1 MNKKQKEVVGVQLAN
16 EKKILADLKK
26 TYKQAEKDID
36 SRINELLSKTAYADE
51 NTLQSIIYQVD
62 YQKALKKQI
71 GAVLDDLNGKQ
82 FESISDYLT
91 KSYEDGFI
99 GALYDLQ
106 GQGVPLIFPIDQ
118 SQVVKA
124 IKHDT
129 KLSKSLYAKLG
140 EDVDALKKRIQS
152 ELSRGISQSY
162 SYEKI
167 AQNIAAQTNIG
178 FNKAMRIART
188 EGHRITQEATSDAQ
202 HKAKEAGADVV
213 KQWDATLDS
222 RTRYAHKQL
231 NGQIRELDDPFE
243 YGGNTAQYPGGFGI
257 PSQDIHCRCVMLQRA
272 RWAVE
277 DGEDDFT
284 KWDGET
290 GQLVDLSDAE
300 NYAEFKKKYK
310 TEVVKPSTFYKD
322 ATWTMNPDGTFKYGK
337 TKNEAQY
344 HLDIDDDKVLT
355 IEVDEVSD
363 GALKFAAEGN
373 QTLAKGQAILD
384 HLPDG
389 SIKDKFLEEASK
401 NYTDEFD
408 ADAILKKVAGD
419 EGYQAIKIVNK
430 DKAHQDL
437 FESYLAVVDDS
448 LITKTKKSKLE
459 SLTTSLKNA
468 EKKLSKVDNKTY
480 TGIWKD
486 PVSVSDYPVKKASIQ
501 AKKDWY
507 AEAIEKAKKN
517 IDAGVLNASQ
527 VKLANNQIATWR
539 KYLDDL
545 DEFET
550 LGKQYET
557 ASDKV
562 TKIKG
567 QISKLK
573 PTTSSVIGS
582 ADAYSQAR
590 KDGAYWFTDRNGSTR
605 AADNVLRDKSGEV
618 WRNATSSQRKAIHGY
633 TSSYHKINE
642 PLRGYE
648 YGTNKYL
655 GPGNVD
661 LDTIGMKYSGFA
673 RGEVRKQ
680 IEDMTDI
687 ISKSSYD
694 FDIWVQ
700 RGCDYSGM
708 DKFFGISP
716 SDFYLSPKQLEAK
729 LLDKIVTEHGFMS
742 TAVSKGKGFGG
753 NIILNIYAPR
763 GTKMIYAE
771 PFSAYGNGYGLSW
784 DGVAKQSSFGG
795 EAEMILQR
803 GTQFKVA
810 KVEKSGGTWYIDL
823 EVVGQ

>member
-355 IEVDEVSD
+355 INADE
-363 GALKFAAEGN
+363 
-373 QTLAKGQAILD
+373 ILD
-384 HLPDG
+384 ENGDWIVGEDALYAAYGQQSGLKWEDFKESSKTYKEG
-389 SIKDKFLEEASK
+389 FLAS
-401 NYTDEFD
+401 
-408 ADAILKKVAGD
+408 LKEK
-419 EGYQAIKIVNK
+419 GYQGVKVVTTK
-430 DKAHQDL
+430 DEWKDL
-437 FESYLAVVDDS
+437 LPTHLEVVDDS

-573 PTTSSVIGS
+573 PTTSNVIGS

-590 KDGAYWFTDRNGSTR
+590 KDGAYWFTSSNGSTR

-618 WRNATSSQRKAIHGY
+618 WRNATSSQRKAIYGY
-633 TSSYHKINE
+633 TSSYSKINE

-700 RGCDYSGM
+700 RGCHYSGM